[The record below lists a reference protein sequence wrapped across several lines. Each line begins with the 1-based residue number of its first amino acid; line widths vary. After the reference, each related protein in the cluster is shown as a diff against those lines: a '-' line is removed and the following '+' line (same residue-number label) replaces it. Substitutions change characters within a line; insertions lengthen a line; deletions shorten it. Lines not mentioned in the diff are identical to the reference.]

1 MSDHLTS
8 DNLVSENLV
17 SENIVFGHVGHCV
30 ADIERSKRFY
40 VEALGFELLNEITV
54 PDSPSD
60 KLLRIEAPVGL
71 RAAYLRKDGFVLEIM
86 SFDRPGN
93 PPRRERVMNE
103 PGLTHLALSVD
114 DIDTVVSRVVELG
127 GEVVSGTHIG
137 TAVHLRD
144 PDGQLIE
151 LFPNSSRGWIYG
163 A

>member
-1 MSDHLTS
+1 MSETP
-8 DNLVSENLV
+8 
-17 SENIVFGHVGHCV
+17 VFGHVGHCV
-30 ADIERSKRFY
+30 TDIERSKRFY

-60 KLLRIEAPVGL
+60 KLLRIEPPVGL

-93 PPRRERVMNE
+93 PDARERVVNE

-114 DIDTVVSRVVELG
+114 DIDAVAARVVELG
-127 GEVVSGTHIG
+127 GQVIEETRIG

-151 LFPNSSRGWIYG
+151 LFPNRSRSWIYG
-163 A
+163 S

>member
-1 MSDHLTS
+1 MA
-8 DNLVSENLV
+8 ENP
-17 SENIVFGHVGHCV
+17 VFGHVGHCV
-30 ADIERSKRFY
+30 ADLERSKRFY
-40 VEALGFELLNEITV
+40 IEAFGFELMNEITV

-60 KLLRIEAPVGL
+60 KLLRIEPPVGL

-93 PPRRERVMNE
+93 PERRERVMNE

-114 DIDTVVSRVVELG
+114 DVDAVAARVVECG
-127 GEVVSGTHIG
+127 GEIVEETRIG

-151 LFPNSSRGWIYG
+151 LFPNRSRGWIYG
-163 A
+163 S